1 MEVALNWYLALS
13 AVLFT
18 IGTLGVLFRRNAI
31 VVLMSVELMLN
42 AVNLTLVALSQS
54 MGDTGGQMLVFF
66 SIAVAAAEAAVGLAI
81 VIAIFRS
88 KVTVD
93 ITEIHLFKH

>member
-42 AVNLTLVALSQS
+42 SVNLTLVSFSQS
-54 MGDTGGQMLVFF
+54 MGDTGGHMLVFF
-66 SIAVAAAEAAVGLAI
+66 SIAVAAAEACIGLAI
-81 VIAIFRS
+81 IIAIFRS

-93 ITEIHLFKH
+93 ITEINIFKH

>member
-42 AVNLTLVALSQS
+42 SVNLTLVSFSQS
-54 MGDTGGQMLVFF
+54 MGDAGGHMLVFF
-66 SIAVAAAEAAVGLAI
+66 SIAVAAAEACIGLAI
-81 VIAIFRS
+81 IIAIFRS

-93 ITEIHLFKH
+93 ITEINIFKH